1 MTPEHDNPLDFDSID
16 GHEPKLLRAIARE
29 GDRLHVLRQ
38 LDAGHDSREMDAR
51 DVALE
56 EGMTPAASLDAVAE
70 TFVES
75 YQLWFD
81 EHEPD
86 IKSSRCY
93 RLEATYG
100 ERADRIMAE
109 AGRDDEVRGA

>member
-1 MTPEHDNPLDFDSID
+1 MTQPDTFDFDSID
-16 GHEPKLLRAIARE
+16 GHDPALLRAIARA

-51 DVALE
+51 DIALE

-70 TFVES
+70 TFVDAFQAWYDDAYDAE
-75 YQLWFD
+75 QRAWWTQ
-81 EHEPD
+81 HA
-86 IKSSRCY
+86 
-93 RLEATYG
+93 EARFG